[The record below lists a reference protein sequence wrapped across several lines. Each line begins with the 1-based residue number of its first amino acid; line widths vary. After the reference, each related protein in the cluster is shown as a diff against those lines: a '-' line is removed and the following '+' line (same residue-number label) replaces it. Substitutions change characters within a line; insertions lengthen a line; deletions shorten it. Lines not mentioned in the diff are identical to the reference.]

1 MPSRSHSSILR
12 LSVYVEG
19 VGCLSLFLLLCSNP
33 RRVEDALNS
42 ALNTWYYGVSDA
54 SDASKMR
61 GCAVCLGAQE
71 AGRRREP
78 LQ

>member
-1 MPSRSHSSILR
+1 MSR
-12 LSVYVEG
+12 G

-33 RRVEDALNS
+33 GRGEGALSS
-42 ALNTWYYGVSDA
+42 ALNTWYCGVGDA

-61 GCAVCLGAQE
+61 GCAVHLGALE
-71 AGRRREP
+71 AGRRGEP